1 MKNPIEMLNDIAAE
15 ITENASLLEVI
26 YRINEFSPE
35 ADNTISCLIRSML
48 RKVRTSS

>member
-26 YRINEFSPE
+26 YRIMNFH
-35 ADNTISCLIRSML
+35 
-48 RKVRTSS
+48 RKPITQLPV

>member
-26 YRINEFSPE
+26 YRKPITQLP
-35 ADNTISCLIRSML
+35 A
-48 RKVRTSS
+48 